1 MVGWWVVGVWGA
13 GVGVTAAGVW
23 WVVGVVG
30 GGGGWWGVV
39 GWWMV
44 VGGGCGVLGAGIC
57 GGGVGCCATVVG
69 ARAGWWWVAGAW
81 LGGWWWM
88 LEGGGPGPFFSAA
101 ELPGSLSAAK
111 NSYKKVRI
119 RTFEIRTFLY
129 ESFL

>member
-1 MVGWWVVGVWGA
+1 MNSTRMNSRQDVLRIKYAVCWLED
-13 GVGVTAAGVW
+13 
-23 WVVGVVG
+23 G
-30 GGGGWWGVV
+30 GCG
-39 GWWMV
+39 V

-111 NSYKKVRI
+111 I
-119 RTFEIRTFLY
+119 RTKKY
-129 ESFL
+129 EFVLLKFVLFCTNPFYKGL